1 MLLACMQCDFH
12 FNGIFN
18 ILIIHTYIYVI
29 PHFQGMSFTF
39 NVKKKVKK
47 YIKQLNKTHIIWKN
61 DFIACAARARGKV
74 YIALILWK
82 SVRKTKF
89 NKKNIKKNAQSVF
102 FSFLPKILLRGFQYT
117 SFIYFFFV
125 HFFIKYST
133 LVCTQNL
140 QLKIPRKHSNSIF

>member
-1 MLLACMQCDFH
+1 MNRSWFHMHKKVSRKKYDIWLILFVFILLFLKKLFQSFSDSFGWFWYIFCWMLLACMQCDFH

-89 NKKNIKKNAQSVF
+89 NKKI
-102 FSFLPKILLRGFQYT
+102 
-117 SFIYFFFV
+117 
-125 HFFIKYST
+125 
-133 LVCTQNL
+133 
-140 QLKIPRKHSNSIF
+140 